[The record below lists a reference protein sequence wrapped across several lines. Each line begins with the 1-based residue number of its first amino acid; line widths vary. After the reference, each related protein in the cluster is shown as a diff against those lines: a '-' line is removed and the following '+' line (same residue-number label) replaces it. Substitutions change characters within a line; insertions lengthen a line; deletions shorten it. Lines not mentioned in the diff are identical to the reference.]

1 MLFKKIIS
9 ILLILI
15 FSATSK
21 ADVKANISEII
32 SDKVLELIPGDG
44 HTEFSIDLRE
54 NYKPDFSILGV
65 RQIKE
70 KNNGNLFTQ
79 FSFSKTEQNNNERY
93 VGNLG
98 IGKRWLSD
106 DKEIMNG
113 LNSFIDYDHEGNMRA
128 SVGGELRGSVL
139 EFTSNYYVSLGD
151 ANGEKVLD
159 GYNLQLSSQVPH
171 LHWAEI
177 FYDTYKWNG
186 EDRADIKGSK
196 IGTELSLTPNI
207 SLEAA
212 FDDKDRN
219 GLEDEW
225 YAKIIFVHPPKD
237 GPTAMDGISSS
248 IWKENKDMTEELL
261 TKVKRQNKI
270 MIEFKGTATI
280 SRSD

>member
-1 MLFKKIIS
+1 MRKIFIFLF
-9 ILLILI
+9 LLVNST
-15 FSATSK
+15 FAK
-21 ADVKANISEII
+21 ADVKVNISEII

-70 KNNGNLFTQ
+70 RNNGNLFTQ
-79 FSFSKTEQNNNERY
+79 FSFSKTEQNNKERY

-98 IGKRWLSD
+98 IGKRWLSE

-139 EFTSNYYVSLGD
+139 EFTSNYYISLGD

-177 FYDTYKWNG
+177 FYDMYQWNG

-196 IGTELSLTPNI
+196 IGTELALTPNI

-248 IWKENKDMTEELL
+248 IWKENKDMSEELL

-270 MIEFKGTATI
+270 MIEFKATATI

>member
-79 FSFSKTEQNNNERY
+79 FSFSKTEQNNKERY

-113 LNSFIDYDHEGNMRA
+113 LNSFIDYDYEGNMRA

>member
-1 MLFKKIIS
+1 MRKIFIFLF
-9 ILLILI
+9 LLVNST
-15 FSATSK
+15 FAK
-21 ADVKANISEII
+21 ADVKVNISEII

-70 KNNGNLFTQ
+70 RNNGNLFTQ
-79 FSFSKTEQNNNERY
+79 FSFSKTEQNNKERY

-98 IGKRWLSD
+98 IGKRWLSE

-177 FYDTYKWNG
+177 FYDTYQWNG

-225 YAKIIFVHPPKD
+225 YAKIIFEYPPKD
-237 GPTAMDGISSS
+237 SPTAMDGISSS
-248 IWKENKDMTEELL
+248 IWKENKDMSEELL